1 MKLFRLPTSRNI
13 ISRWGW
19 RQIFVIRG
27 VITKNWFRYDIWL
40 LKNSKCLKH
49 KTKPSGNSRKQKLQ
63 NSIQLR
69 KQVSQIVSSSVSEYD
84 WLNNQITSVARE
96 HKKRFNGG
104 KKKIVVRN
112 QEMIYPPLISNNT
125 FKKVLKFYCKLPRSI
140 KSTIPYQWR

>member
-1 MKLFRLPTSRNI
+1 MT
-13 ISRWGW
+13 
-19 RQIFVIRG
+19 V
-27 VITKNWFRYDIWL
+27 
-40 LKNSKCLKH
+40 KH

-96 HKKRFNGG
+96 HEKRFNGG

-112 QEMIYPPLISNNT
+112 QETDDLSSLDFEQYIQESAEILLQTTTLY
-125 FKKVLKFYCKLPRSI
+125 
-140 KSTIPYQWR
+140 